1 MLLRNRQEAGFS
13 GEVSISK
20 AFHIY
25 LSAFGNTLCL
35 NTDPAS
41 KRPLNLSTFPQS
53 DLNPACQVQ
62 GKDVLNPEG
71 TKLQL
76 GKSSSSL
83 LVTQQWLH
91 FQMVLEQSQCDL
103 GQPREYWG

>member
-1 MLLRNRQEAGFS
+1 MLLRNSQEAGFS

-35 NTDPAS
+35 NADPAS

-53 DLNPACQVQ
+53 DLNPARQVQ
-62 GKDVLNPEG
+62 GTC
-71 TKLQL
+71 TKPGGDQVAAREEQL
-76 GKSSSSL
+76 FFIGDRAVAPFPDGFGAVS
-83 LVTQQWLH
+83 V
-91 FQMVLEQSQCDL
+91 
-103 GQPREYWG
+103 

>member
-1 MLLRNRQEAGFS
+1 MLLRNSQEAGFS

-35 NTDPAS
+35 NSNPAS

-53 DLNPACQVQ
+53 DLSPARQVQ
-62 GKDVLNPEG
+62 GEDVLNLER
-71 TKLQL
+71 TKLEL
-76 GKSSSSL
+76 GKSNSAL
-83 LVTQQWLH
+83 LVTAQRLH
-91 FQMVLEQSQCDL
+91 FQLVLEQSQCDL
-103 GQPREYWG
+103 GQSQEHWG